1 MIEPF
6 LGIDWK
12 ALGVIASI
20 LFSWTGLLVGIIAH
34 LLKRNLSA
42 YDDQLKSLKKS
53 VEDETRKRRDAEARA
68 EKKYE
73 RLDGD
78 FRRFL
83 ADLPKQYVQ
92 REDWI
97 RTWTAVDAK
106 MDSIW
111 RALMELNKGQQQ

>member
-1 MIEPF
+1 MTESF
-6 LGIDWK
+6 LGADWK
-12 ALGVIASI
+12 ALGVIVTI
-20 LFSWTGLLVGIIAH
+20 LFAWTGMLVKIIAY
-34 LLKRNLSA
+34 LLKRNLSG
-42 YDDQLKSLKKS
+42 YDEQLKTLTKAL
-53 VEDETRKRRDAEARA
+53 EDEGRKRSEGESRA
-68 EKKYE
+68 SKRYEK
-73 RLDGD
+73 LDGD

-111 RALMELNKGQQQ
+111 RALMELNKGHPK

>member
-1 MIEPF
+1 MTEQF
-6 LGIDWK
+6 AGIDWK
-12 ALGVIASI
+12 ALGVIVTI
-20 LFSWTGLLVGIIAH
+20 LFAWTGMLVKIIAY
-34 LLKRNLSA
+34 LLKRNLSG
-42 YDDQLKSLKKS
+42 YDEQLKTLTKAL
-53 VEDETRKRRDAEARA
+53 EDEGRKRSEGEARA
-68 EKKYE
+68 SKRYEK
-73 RLDGD
+73 LDGD

-111 RALMELNKGQQQ
+111 RALMELNKGQPK

>member
-1 MIEPF
+1 MTEQF
-6 LGIDWK
+6 AGIDWK
-12 ALGVIASI
+12 AVAVIFAI
-20 LFSWTGLLVGIIAH
+20 LSAWTGMLVKIIAW
-34 LLKRNLSA
+34 LLKRNLTG
-42 YDDQLKSLKKS
+42 YDEQLKTLKQS
-53 VEDETRKRRDAEARA
+53 VEAEARKRSEGEA
-68 EKKYE
+68 RAAKKYE
-73 RLDGD
+73 KLDGD

-111 RALMELNKGQQQ
+111 RALMELNKGQPK